1 MEEQHS
7 DCAGKSSGTYLLE
20 TRRQHC
26 GISQLFLRTVT
37 DHNLTLKAKANQSF
51 RSTLSNMGGER
62 EIKQRQYRIQRSG
75 NTALHQQERHF
86 MDFTATE
93 GRESNVAIRFS
104 NESSNCISINNVE
117 ITQATTRAIMSHA
130 LGHKLHW

>member
-7 DCAGKSSGTYLLE
+7 DCTGESGDTYLLE
-20 TRRQHC
+20 TRRQKR
-26 GISQLFLRTVT
+26 GIRQLFLQTAT
-37 DHNLTLKAKANQSF
+37 DHSLTLKAKANQSF
-51 RSTLSNMGGER
+51 RFTPSDTGGER

-75 NTALHQQERHF
+75 NTALHQQESHF

-93 GRESNVAIRFS
+93 GHESNAVTRFS
-104 NESSNCISINNVE
+104 NEPSNCISINNVE
-117 ITQATTRAIMSHA
+117 IMQATTRAIMSHA